1 MKAQEM
7 THTQKKQIE
16 SARQQDHD
24 LVRANQSGQLSRQW
38 MRVQENM
45 FTAGLTPQF
54 YASVQA
60 ELDRIAE
67 LRDDAEAREWAAWE
81 RLTKAA

>member
-1 MKAQEM
+1 M
-7 THTQKKQIE
+7 THAQKKQLE
-16 SARQQDHD
+16 ATRQRDHD

-38 MRVQENM
+38 MRIQENM
-45 FTAGLTPQF
+45 FTAGLRPEF
-54 YASVQA
+54 YAAVQA

-67 LRDDAEAREWAAWE
+67 LRDEAEAREWAAWE

>member
-1 MKAQEM
+1 M
-7 THTQKKQIE
+7 THTQKKQLE
-16 SARQQDHD
+16 ATRQRDHD

-45 FTAGLTPQF
+45 FTAGLTPEF
-54 YASVQA
+54 YAAVQA

-67 LRDDAEAREWAAWE
+67 LRDEAEAREWAAWE

>member
-1 MKAQEM
+1 MTRAQRKQLEAARQKDLELIRADASGKLTQKWLKAQEP
-7 THTQKKQIE
+7 
-16 SARQQDHD
+16 
-24 LVRANQSGQLSRQW
+24 
-38 MRVQENM
+38 M
-45 FTAGLTPQF
+45 FTAGLPPEF

-67 LRDDAEAREWAAWE
+67 LRDEAEAREWAAWE